1 MDRRQTS
8 NDGKQD
14 FSNVT
19 VGAKSILT
27 SANDRPKSFY
37 ENAVIG
43 LATDIGYLRELP
55 ADDRLLILIERLR
68 VMMSMWTSYDA
79 SSRDVNILPE
89 VKESELAISNWLTY
103 LRNDIG
109 SSMVLKTELRNLDG
123 KKQRL
128 VLGNMSK
135 NKPNSIRRDSG
146 SATNSGN
153 SVNSEES
160 DVEESGE
167 GSDDESDG
175 EKSVVEFDEGI
186 RIAKPFE
193 DDNPMIPITAS
204 NVSTV
209 VDSSSVGDL
218 VTVGSGRHLRDIRVS
233 KGNNE
238 SNGKGSGKGNGKDS
252 VKGTNTDSSKGKQEL
267 VQETQE
273 TQEGHKE
280 TGTVED
286 ESDVDSNEPSEDMT
300 DLSGSD
306 DYLDDDIRE
315 ATNDMAKLD
324 TLEYEATSDAFVPL
338 DICDSY
344 GTGMTNKPQVE
355 SISDAL
361 PDLLTYPS

>member
-153 SVNSEES
+153 SGESEES
-160 DVEESGE
+160 GDESGE
-167 GSDDESDG
+167 SDDESDG
-175 EKSVVEFDEGI
+175 EIGGVE
-186 RIAKPFE
+186 PFE
-193 DDNPMIPITAS
+193 DNNPVVPINTS
-204 NVSTV
+204 NVNTV

-233 KGNNE
+233 KG
-238 SNGKGSGKGNGKDS
+238 SDKGSGKSSDKDS
-252 VKGTNTDSSKGKQEL
+252 NKDSGKGKQEL

-306 DYLDDDIRE
+306 DDYLDDDLRQ
-315 ATNDMAKLD
+315 ATNDTAKQD

-355 SISDAL
+355 SISDTLSDAL
-361 PDLLTYPS
+361 SDLLTGTSQVSTE